1 MGEDHG
7 EPLVREIDI
16 DAGPETVFEFFVD
29 SEKLT
34 RWLAVA
40 ATLDPRPGGACI
52 QVHVGDHRRPGRW
65 EMRGE
70 FLEID
75 APTRVVFSW
84 GFTDPEIG
92 VPPGSSIVEVTL
104 LRAGS
109 GTRVRLVHRSLPATE
124 VEDHARGWADMLDRL
139 ALAVLE
145 GERVQ

>member
-1 MGEDHG
+1 MGDEHG
-7 EPLVREIDI
+7 ETVVREIDI
-16 DAGPETVFEFFVD
+16 DATPETVFDFFVD

-40 ATLDPRPGGACI
+40 ATLEPRPGGACI
-52 QVHVGDHRRPGRW
+52 QEHVGDHRRPGRW

-70 FLEID
+70 FVEVD
-75 APTRVVFSW
+75 RPTRVVFTW
-84 GFTDPEIG
+84 GFTDLAIG

-104 LRAGS
+104 QPIAS
-109 GTRVRLVHRSLPATE
+109 GTRVRLVHRRLPAAE

-145 GERVQ
+145 GEHVQ